1 MGGRVFIIDD
11 EAALAEAFALGL
23 TSRGFDVETS
33 SDATAFLARVHDVD
47 TDVIVTDLRM
57 PGVDGIDLC
66 RQVAQARP
74 DIPVVVMT
82 AFGSLDSA
90 VAAIRAGA
98 YDFLVKPLEI
108 DVLEIAA
115 RRAVQHRALREE
127 LKRLRRKLEP
137 AAFGEIVGESV
148 EIRTLIDLLERVS
161 DSDANI
167 LIEGES
173 GTGKELVAKAIH
185 SRSRRKAGPF
195 VAVNCA
201 AVPETLIESEL
212 FGHVKGAFTDARA
225 PQKGLFLQAHGGTL
239 FLDEIGELSQT
250 VQPKLLRALQERKVR
265 AVGATQEVPFD
276 ARIITATNRDIAA
289 MVEDARFREDL
300 FFRLNVVGVRVP
312 PLRSR
317 GHDVLLLAHRF
328 LAQFSDRA
336 GRPVKGMSAPAAEKL
351 LAYAWP
357 GNVRE
362 LQNAMERAVALTRHD
377 EVGIDDLPEKIRT
390 YRSSHVVIAAESPS
404 ELVPL
409 EELERRYI
417 LRVLDAAA
425 GNKTEAARILGLDRK
440 TLYRKLERWTPATK

>member
-1 MGGRVFIIDD
+1 MRGRIVIIDD
-11 EAALAEAFALGL
+11 EAALADAFALGL
-23 TSRGFDVETS
+23 RSRGFDVETA
-33 SDATAFLARVHDVD
+33 SDASAFLARIRDVEA
-47 TDVIVTDLRM
+47 DVIVTDLRM

-66 RQVAQARP
+66 RQVAEARP
-74 DIPVVVMT
+74 DLPVLVMT
-82 AFGSLDSA
+82 AFGSLDAA

-108 DVLEIAA
+108 DVLEIAVS
-115 RRAVQHRALREE
+115 RAVQHRSLREE
-127 LKRLRRKLEP
+127 LKRLRHKLEP
-137 AAFGEIVGESV
+137 AAFGEIVGES
-148 EIRTLIDLLERVS
+148 EGIRALIDLLERVS

-167 LIEGES
+167 LIDGES

-185 SRSRRKAGPF
+185 ARSRRKAGPF

-212 FGHVKGAFTDARA
+212 FGHAKGAFTDAGA

-239 FLDEIGELSQT
+239 FLDEIGELSQA

-265 AVGATQEVPFD
+265 AVGATQEVEFD
-276 ARIITATNRDIAA
+276 ARIVTATNRDLEG
-289 MVEDARFREDL
+289 MVEEGRFREDL
-300 FFRLNVVGVRVP
+300 LFRLNVVGVRVP

-317 GHDVLLLAHRF
+317 GNDVLLLAHRF
-328 LAQFSDRA
+328 VAQFSARA
-336 GRPVKGMSAPAAEKL
+336 GRSVKGLSPPAAERL

-362 LQNAMERAVALTRHD
+362 LQNAMERAIALTRH
-377 EVGIDDLPEKIRT
+377 EEIGVDDLPDKIRNF
-390 YRSSHVVIAAESPS
+390 RSSHVVVAAENPS
-404 ELVPL
+404 ELVSL

-417 LRVLDAAA
+417 LRVLEAAG

-440 TLYRKLERWTPATK
+440 TLYRKLDRWNPPT